1 MKAWFETNNKRIA
14 TLLII
19 VLFLIPLGI
28 AGYSLIYQELYKNS
42 EAKINQNNEFAN
54 YAARFLNGYIDEYT
68 TTLQKIAA
76 TQAVDQK
83 DSEKIQV
90 LLEQFNLIRPEPS
103 LFWVADNQGDLLAKY
118 PDNYLNKNIKDRD
131 FFQESMQGKNFVGG
145 PYIGRVSSLE
155 VIVISVPYY
164 HEGKV
169 AGVIGVSIPLQ
180 ELNNKLSVIKRSD
193 ESYLTLINLR
203 GEVLSH
209 PNLAEFRR
217 IFSYEEYP
225 LSKALKDDYQDQGY
239 FYYDIGNSY
248 GNNLHSFVKLNVAS
262 WVMVAV
268 QPMESLES
276 QLSSIMGRTL
286 IVLTIVGVFV
296 GFIIHYLLLLRDMN
310 NIEKIKQAEKLAV
323 VGELAAG
330 VAHEIRNPLTSIK
343 GFVQLIDMKKGPEVP
358 SYYIEI
364 MIDELDRIEQIV
376 GEMVVLAKPAP
387 SEKCP
392 VDLNALIQDTIN
404 FMKPQAEMHDIT
416 LRVELD
422 PGMPPIEAVKNQ
434 LKQVLINLIKNS
446 IEAIEDKANG
456 VILIKAESQQNNVSI
471 TVFDNGKGISLDN
484 LKKLGTP
491 FYSTKDTGTG
501 LGLMTSYRII
511 QNHGGEIRVDSKPGV
526 GTAFI
531 LTLARS
537 NK

>member
-1 MKAWFETNNKRIA
+1 MNAWSETNNKRIA
-14 TLLII
+14 TLLIV

-28 AGYSLIYQELYKNS
+28 AGYSLIYQELNKNHQ
-42 EAKINQNNEFAN
+42 ARINQNNEFAY
-54 YAARFLNGYIDEYT
+54 YAARFLNGYIDEYK

-76 TQAVDQK
+76 TQAVHQK
-83 DSEKIQV
+83 DTEKIQM

-103 LFWVADNQGDLLAKY
+103 LFWVADDQGDLLAKY
-118 PDNYLNKNIKDRD
+118 PDNYLDKNIKDRE
-131 FFQESMQGKNFVGG
+131 FFLETMQGKNFVGG

-164 HEGKV
+164 NEGKV

-180 ELNNKLSVIKRSD
+180 ELNKKLSVIQRRD
-193 ESYLTLINLR
+193 ESHLTLINLR
-203 GEVLSH
+203 GEVLAH

-225 LSKALKDDYQDQGY
+225 LSEAFTGNHQEQGY
-239 FYYDIGNSY
+239 FYYEVDNNKGD
-248 GNNLHSFVKLNVAS
+248 NLHSFVKLKEAP
-262 WVMVAV
+262 WVIVAV
-268 QPMESLES
+268 QPIESLES
-276 QLSSIMGRTL
+276 QLSNIMGRTL
-286 IVLTIVGVFV
+286 IILTIVGFFV

-310 NIEKIKQAEKLAV
+310 NIEKVKQAEKLAV

-358 SYYIEI
+358 SYYIETI
-364 MIDELDRIEQIV
+364 IDELDRIEQIV

-392 VDLNALIQDTIN
+392 VDLNKLIQDTN
-404 FMKPQAEMHDIT
+404 NLMASQAEMHEIT
-416 LRVELD
+416 LRAELIPD
-422 PGMPPIEAVKNQ
+422 MPPIEAVKNQ

-446 IEAIEDKANG
+446 IEAIEEKANG
-456 VILIKAESQQNNVSI
+456 QILIKVESHLNTVSI
-471 TVFDNGKGISLDN
+471 SVIDNGKGISEDN
-484 LKKLGTP
+484 LRKLGTP

-511 QNHGGEIRVDSKPGV
+511 QNHGGEITVDSKPGV
-526 GTAFI
+526 GTEFI
-531 LTLARS
+531 ITLPR
-537 NK
+537 